1 VLIYFFTSLA
11 AVSVKRRRLIFLL
24 VILEFFVLRLIT
36 LGVINLD
43 FIMYF
48 FTLTMRV
55 ISRVTGLLV
64 LLIILKSYGEDLL
77 ILYI

>member
-1 VLIYFFTSLA
+1 MIYFFNSLA
-11 AVSVKRRRLIFLL
+11 AVVVKRSRLVFLL
-24 VILEFFVLRLIT
+24 VILEFFVLSLII

-43 FIMYF
+43 FVMYF

-55 ISRVTGLLV
+55 ISRVTGLLI

-77 ILYI
+77 IL